1 MGIAIN
7 LHAVELSKDY
17 REILANEYQ
26 KRKIRNASYSL
37 RAFARDIGLTSPRL
51 TDVLKNRQGLS
62 RSKAA
67 AIAQKIGFSGSQAE
81 FFCNAV
87 EALDGRSQTSRDLAK
102 RQIEKFG
109 NLFKRK
115 LKEDQFKII
124 SEWYHFAIL
133 SLSNVADFKSSPE
146 WIAKKL
152 GLSVSVVEKAIERL
166 LNLGYLVDKNGELS
180 ESESLVVCQDEIPSK
195 YGRSF
200 HKQIITKALESIEAQ
215 SMHQR
220 DITSMTLAINP
231 DKIPLAKKMIAD
243 FVKEFDKAMNG
254 DTDLEKLYA
263 IAIQFFSLEKD
274 S

>member
-1 MGIAIN
+1 MKITIN
-7 LHAVELSKDY
+7 LHAVKLSKDY
-17 REILANEYQ
+17 REILKNEYQ
-26 KRKIRNASYSL
+26 KRKMRNANYSL

-62 RSKAA
+62 RLTAA
-67 AIAQKIGFSGSQAE
+67 TIAQKLGFIGSQAE

-115 LKEDQFKII
+115 VKDDQFKII
-124 SEWYHFAIL
+124 SDWYHFAIL
-133 SLSNVADFKSSPE
+133 SMSNIADFKSSPE

-152 GLSVSVVEKAIERL
+152 GLSVPVVEKAIERL
-166 LNLGYLVDKNGELS
+166 LNLGYLVDKNGKLS
-180 ESESLVVCQDEIPSK
+180 ESENLVACQDEIPSK

-200 HKQIITKALESIEAQ
+200 HKQIIIKALESIETQ

-220 DITSMTLAINP
+220 DITSMTLAVNP
-231 DKIPLAKKMIAD
+231 SKIPLAKKMIAD
-243 FVKEFDKAMNG
+243 FIKEFDKEMN
-254 DTDLEKLYA
+254 DVTDLEKLYA
-263 IAIQFFSLEKD
+263 ISIQFFSLEKD